1 MPTSRV
7 TKTAHVMGSHPNPTL
22 AFTLASIEAVHN
34 HNEGVDLAAEG
45 QYEAAEQRYL
55 KALDIKIKTM
65 GEDAISTALTH
76 TTLGELYTATNRL
89 DDAEKHLKIAMK
101 IRQEDAKG
109 PTFDAAMSREN
120 LAVVYEMRGNLVAAK
135 QIRKSTGKF
144 ACGNYRNVHPI
155 LSPLDEPALM
165 FVIPYSVRDEFS
177 IRADSDNVPGALYVL
192 FLSST
197 SRLNTNI
204 TCRLFSIVL
213 THAK

>member
-1 MPTSRV
+1 MPTSSV
-7 TKTAHVMGSHPNPTL
+7 NGTHEMGSYSKPTP
-22 AFTLASIEAVHN
+22 AFTLALIEAVLN

-65 GEDAISTALTH
+65 GKDAISTALTH

-101 IRQEDAKG
+101 IRQEDVEG

-155 LSPLDEPALM
+155 LSPLDDPALM
-165 FVIPYSVRDEFS
+165 FVVLYSVRDEFS
-177 IRADSDNVPGALYVL
+177 IRADLDNVPGALYVL
-192 FLSST
+192 YLSST
-197 SRLNTNI
+197 SCLNTNI
-204 TCRLFSIVL
+204 TCRLFSIVPMY
-213 THAK
+213 AK